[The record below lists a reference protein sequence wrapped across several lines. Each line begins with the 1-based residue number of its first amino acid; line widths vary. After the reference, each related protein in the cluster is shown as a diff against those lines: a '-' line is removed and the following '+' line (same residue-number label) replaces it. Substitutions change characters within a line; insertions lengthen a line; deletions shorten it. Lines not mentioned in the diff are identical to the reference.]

1 MAIQLGIEN
10 IKIVLAPFFQIVNA
24 GIQIDQNHDGKVSL
38 FEGTSF
44 VGLAGMQIIPVA
56 NQFDEF
62 GAEARDLTTDE
73 VKELFQWAEQN
84 YPSLAEHPRFTEI
97 VKGTFRWVR
106 ETTTYLQLIK
116 VVK

>member
-1 MAIQLGIEN
+1 MANQFGIEN
-10 IKIVLAPFFQIVNA
+10 IKTVLAPFFSIVNA
-24 GIQIDQNHDGKVSL
+24 GIQIDQNNDGKVSL

-44 VGLAGMQIIPVA
+44 IGLAGMQIIPVA

-62 GAEARDLTTDE
+62 GAEARDLTTEE
-73 VKELFQWAEQN
+73 VKDLFQWAETS
-84 YPSLAEHPRFTEI
+84 YPALAEHPRFTEI

-106 ETTTYLQLIK
+106 ETTAYLQLIK